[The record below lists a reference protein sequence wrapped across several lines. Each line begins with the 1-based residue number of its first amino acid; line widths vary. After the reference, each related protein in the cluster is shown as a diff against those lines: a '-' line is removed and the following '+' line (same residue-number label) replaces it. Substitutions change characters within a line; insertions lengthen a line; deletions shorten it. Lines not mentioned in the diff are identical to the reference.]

1 MPPWFAYAQSPIC
14 QFAGRRAAGLNGRR
28 PGAGCIAAPPQA
40 ASRERNVDEL
50 FAWLHAL
57 TRDQTTPV
65 DEEMPMKLPDSI
77 SERRRDIIDDAE
89 GLLLRLRACL
99 KNN

>member
-1 MPPWFAYAQSPIC
+1 
-14 QFAGRRAAGLNGRR
+14 
-28 PGAGCIAAPPQA
+28 
-40 ASRERNVDEL
+40 
-50 FAWLHAL
+50 
-57 TRDQTTPV
+57 
-65 DEEMPMKLPDSI
+65 MPMKLPDSI